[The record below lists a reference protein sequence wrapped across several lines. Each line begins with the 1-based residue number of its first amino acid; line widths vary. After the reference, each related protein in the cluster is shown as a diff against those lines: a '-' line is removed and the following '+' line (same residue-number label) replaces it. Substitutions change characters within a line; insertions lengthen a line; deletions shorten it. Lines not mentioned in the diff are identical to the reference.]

1 MFELFCRLWLYILY
15 AFKLAAQGIQ
25 AVIYCFTAIAHSLEQ
40 KP

>member
-15 AFKLAAQGIQ
+15 TLKLAAQAIQ
-25 AVIYCFTAIAHSLEQ
+25 ADIYCFIAIAHSPEQ